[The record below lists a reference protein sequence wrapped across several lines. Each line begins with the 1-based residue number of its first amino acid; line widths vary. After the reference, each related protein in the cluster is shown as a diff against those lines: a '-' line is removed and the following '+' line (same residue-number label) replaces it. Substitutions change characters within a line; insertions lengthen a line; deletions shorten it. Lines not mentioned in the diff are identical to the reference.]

1 MGGGD
6 GRLAALHGGN
16 AHFQL
21 GQVGVKVE
29 ELDILVQAALLVV
42 DGDLLVGG
50 GPGDAVLKGVPVVIA
65 VVDADVIQQAQLLPH
80 GQDLLGVGGQIAVH
94 LACVV
99 QGQLRNG
106 LILAVHNLQ
115 RVGVVDIQGEGIGA
129 GGLLPGICHRQHDLV
144 GVLQIAFGH
153 RAQNQRV
160 GAGTAGGGA
169 LVNCLGSAV
178 LRHPQDGEGGGL
190 SGIIFQRPTD
200 LHRALIVLQV
210 EALGPGEHCGG
221 GLGMYHNPRQGG
233 KPDVLAGAIGMG
245 HGHPHGVGGGFPS
258 GETVQH
264 VLRDQDAVLV
274 LGGGVGLD
282 RRFAFKVRFRFI
294 IAIEHL
300 NGVLE
305 VRNILKD
312 GRVGAPQHGG
322 GGVLPHH
329 DGGGPL
335 RDYQGN
341 GFARND
347 RISFGIP
354 GFIVAVILRRAVV
367 SGEGEGHLSHLPPRQ
382 GDFAGV
388 VVFRGD
394 GGDVRVAAG
403 PSTALAAG
411 RSGAVGAVHR
421 GFQGG
426 ADGIRQGELVV
437 SPAVIRDRH
446 GGSLHKGGHGKAVL
460 QGRVVGQVHPIRGF
474 PGALVGLEGDGVG
487 HFVVLGR
494 HGEGLGGEGV
504 VLVHIDLL
512 DRDHLSVPIGDHRLE
527 GHFFGLAAGGLV
539 IIGALVLI
547 RNFLR
552 QSDSHG
558 GLAVF
563 IGGAEAGGSVPH
575 PGALQGG
582 TSSGLAVDL
591 RRIAEDI
598 RDAGERGDGHLSAVH
613 LLHRVPEHQLVARL
627 AHMEVIGGK
636 GLAADLDAG
645 AVADI
650 HQLVKGEHHR
660 HQLAGAVGAGRG
672 GGGFQGGGFSV
683 VYQLHRGV
691 FKHSVNVCRPAILNP
706 RNIYAV
712 SHLQLFWYGIR
723 SQLGRGVELQGC
735 FPAAI
740 IDATDVGKWRE

>member
-1 MGGGD
+1 MVQVQRVSAGVAGEGLGSGGG
-6 GRLAALHGGN
+6 LVIPGN
-16 AHFQL
+16 
-21 GQVGVKVE
+21 
-29 ELDILVQAALLVV
+29 
-42 DGDLLVGG
+42 
-50 GPGDAVLKGVPVVIA
+50 PG
-65 VVDADVIQQAQLLPH
+65 
-80 GQDLLGVGGQIAVH
+80 
-94 LACVV
+94 
-99 QGQLRNG
+99 
-106 LILAVHNLQ
+106 
-115 RVGVVDIQGEGIGA
+115 
-129 GGLLPGICHRQHDLV
+129 
-144 GVLQIAFGH
+144 
-153 RAQNQRV
+153 
-160 GAGTAGGGA
+160 
-169 LVNCLGSAV
+169 
-178 LRHPQDGEGGGL
+178 DGEGGDL
-190 SGIIFQRPTD
+190 AGIIFQRPTD

-221 GLGMYHNPRQGG
+221 GLGMYHDPRQGG
-233 KPDVLAGAIGMG
+233 KPDALARPIGMG

-258 GETVQH
+258 GEFAQH

-282 RRFAFKVRFRFI
+282 RRFAFKLRFRFI

-322 GGVLPHH
+322 GGLLPHH

-347 RISFGIP
+347 RISLGFP

-367 SGEGEGHLSHLPPRQ
+367 SGEGEGHLSHLLPRQ

-403 PSTALAAG
+403 PSAALAAG
-411 RSGAVGAVHR
+411 QGGAVGAVHL
-421 GFQGG
+421 GGQGG

-446 GGSLHKGGHGKAVL
+446 AVGLHKGGHGKAVL

-474 PGALVGLEGDGVG
+474 PLALVGLEGDGVG
-487 HFVVLGR
+487 HCSVLRR

-512 DRDHLSVPIGDHRLE
+512 DFSHLSVLIGDHRLE

-552 QSDSHG
+552 QGDGHG

-563 IGGAEAGGSVPH
+563 IGGAEAGGRVPH

-598 RDAGERGDGHLSAVH
+598 RDTGERGDGHLSAVH

-627 AHMEVIGGK
+627 AHVEVIGGELLVVD
-636 GLAADLDAG
+636 GDFG
-645 AVADI
+645 IVFNI

-672 GGGFQGGGFSV
+672 GGGFQGGGFLV

-691 FKHSVNVCRPAILNP
+691 CKHSVIVCPRAIPSP

-712 SHLQLFWYGIR
+712 SHLQPFWYGIR
-723 SQLGRGVELQGC
+723 SQFGGGFELQGC
-735 FPAAI
+735 CFLVNI
-740 IDATDVGKWRE
+740 IDIDIFR